1 LKRFTP
7 RHLVIAIS
15 FLAIFAMSAASFA
28 GKKDAPKQQDQ
39 QQQQQ
44 LQQNQQQDQQQ
55 QPDQQAQPA
64 ERTDVYHDLEI
75 FTKILEKVSQNYV
88 TEVDTHKL
96 MKKAIDGMLSELD
109 PHSQY
114 LDGLDYEDL
123 MVSTRGEFGGLG
135 MLISFRDNFP
145 TVMSPIDGTPAER
158 AGIRGGDQIVEIEG
172 QSTSGWTVDKAV
184 GMLRGEPGSKIKF
197 RIRHPND
204 TDNTSTE
211 YVLVREV
218 INVSSVPYHGMLKDG
233 VGYIRV
239 SNFAQKTAPEM
250 EAALAELEGKG
261 MRGLVLDFRS
271 NPGGLLQTAT
281 EVSELFLEKDKL
293 LVYTKGRLANSNR
306 KYYSSNK
313 SIHTGYPIVVM
324 VNGASASASEIF
336 AGAMQDW
343 DAAFVVGQTSYG
355 KGTVQ
360 TVFKLSDTEAV
371 KLTTAKYYTPSGRS
385 IHKDSNDH
393 PQDQLASNGG
403 DGSDDDSAAPSA
415 PDAKIDGKNSEL
427 KEVKDAKDKP
437 VFYTSSGRVVYG
449 GGGITPDLELPIR
462 EYTDLQRKL
471 EKDYL
476 GFSFAMDYLK
486 KHNDVKE
493 DFTTTDAV
501 LNDFYKFLDTKK
513 FEYKKEDLTPEN
525 VDYIRTMVAREVV
538 NAKFGRNAM
547 YKVVVDQDPDV
558 NQVLDILKT
567 HPTLKSLFAY
577 GDQEK
582 ASVKK
587 AAPKPEEKT
596 PAKKK

>member
-1 LKRFTP
+1 MKRFTP
-7 RHLVIAIS
+7 RPLIIAIS
-15 FLAIFAMSAASFA
+15 FLAIFAISVASYA
-28 GKKDAPKQQDQ
+28 QSGADSNEKPKT
-39 QQQQQ
+39 
-44 LQQNQQQDQQQ
+44 
-55 QPDQQAQPA
+55 A

-88 TEVDTHKL
+88 NEVDTHKL

-172 QSTSGWTVDKAV
+172 QNTAGWTVDKAV
-184 GMLRGEPGSKIKF
+184 GQLRGEPGTKIKF

-218 INVSSVPYHGMLKDG
+218 INVSSVPYHGMLKEG

-239 SNFAQKTAPEM
+239 SNFAQKTAQEM
-250 EAALAELEGKG
+250 ETSLEELEGKG
-261 MRGLVLDFRS
+261 MRALVLDFRS

-306 KYYSSNK
+306 KYYSANRSV
-313 SIHTGYPIVVM
+313 HTGYPIIVM

-385 IHKDSNDH
+385 IHKDENDH
-393 PQDQLASNGG
+393 PHEADEIASLTDG
-403 DGSDDDSAAPSA
+403 GSDVDNVA
-415 PDAKIDGKNSEL
+415 PDAPDTKSDANSEL
-427 KEVKDAKDKP
+427 KEVKEAKEKP
-437 VFYTSSGRVVYG
+437 VFYTSSNRVVYG
-449 GGGITPDLELPIR
+449 GGGITPDLELSPR
-462 EYTDLQRKL
+462 EYTELQRNL

-486 KHNDVKE
+486 KHNDVKQ
-493 DFTTTDAV
+493 DFTTSDAV
-501 LNDFYKFLDTKK
+501 LNDFYKFLDAKK
-513 FEYKKEDLTPEN
+513 FQYKKEDLTPEN

-547 YKVVVDQDPDV
+547 YKVVVDQDPEV
-558 NQVLDILKT
+558 KEVLQMLEK

-577 GDQEK
+577 GVEEK
-582 ASVKK
+582 DSVKK
-587 AAPKPEEKT
+587 AAKPDEK
-596 PAKKK
+596 PAPKKK

>member
-1 LKRFTP
+1 
-7 RHLVIAIS
+7 
-15 FLAIFAMSAASFA
+15 
-28 GKKDAPKQQDQ
+28 
-39 QQQQQ
+39 
-44 LQQNQQQDQQQ
+44 
-55 QPDQQAQPA
+55 
-64 ERTDVYHDLEI
+64 
-75 FTKILEKVSQNYV
+75 
-88 TEVDTHKL
+88 
-96 MKKAIDGMLSELD
+96 
-109 PHSQY
+109 
-114 LDGLDYEDL
+114 
-123 MVSTRGEFGGLG
+123 
-135 MLISFRDNFP
+135 
-145 TVMSPIDGTPAER
+145 
-158 AGIRGGDQIVEIEG
+158 
-172 QSTSGWTVDKAV
+172 
-184 GMLRGEPGSKIKF
+184 MLRGEPGSKIKF

>member
-7 RHLVIAIS
+7 RPLIIAIS
-15 FLAIFAMSAASFA
+15 FIAIFAISVASYA
-28 GKKDAPKQQDQ
+28 QSGSDSNEKPKT
-39 QQQQQ
+39 
-44 LQQNQQQDQQQ
+44 
-55 QPDQQAQPA
+55 A

-88 TEVDTHKL
+88 NEVDTHKL

-172 QSTSGWTVDKAV
+172 QNTAGWTVDKAV
-184 GMLRGEPGSKIKF
+184 GQLRGEPGTKIKF

-218 INVSSVPYHGMLKDG
+218 INVSSVPYHGMLKEG

-239 SNFAQKTAPEM
+239 SNFAQKTAQEM
-250 EAALAELEGKG
+250 ETSLEELEGKG
-261 MRGLVLDFRS
+261 MRALVLDFRS

-306 KYYSSNK
+306 KYYSANRSV
-313 SIHTGYPIVVM
+313 HTGYPIIVM

-385 IHKDSNDH
+385 IHKDENDH
-393 PQDQLASNGG
+393 PHEADEIASLTDG
-403 DGSDDDSAAPSA
+403 GSDVDNVA
-415 PDAKIDGKNSEL
+415 PDAPDTKSDANTEL
-427 KEVKDAKDKP
+427 KEVKEAKEKP
-437 VFYTSSGRVVYG
+437 VFYTSSNRVVYG
-449 GGGITPDLELPIR
+449 GGGITPDLELSPR
-462 EYTDLQRKL
+462 EYTELQRNL

-486 KHNDVKE
+486 KHNDVKQ
-493 DFTTTDAV
+493 DFTTSDAV
-501 LNDFYKFLDTKK
+501 LNDFYKFLEAKK
-513 FEYKKEDLTPEN
+513 FQYKKEDLTPEN

-547 YKVVVDQDPDV
+547 YKVVVDQDPEV
-558 NQVLDILKT
+558 KEVLQMLEK

-577 GDQEK
+577 GVEEK
-582 ASVKK
+582 DSVKK
-587 AAPKPEEKT
+587 AAKPDEK
-596 PAKKK
+596 PAPKKK

>member
-1 LKRFTP
+1 MKRFTP
-7 RHLVIAIS
+7 RPLIIAIS
-15 FLAIFAMSAASFA
+15 FLAVFAISVASYA
-28 GKKDAPKQQDQ
+28 QSGSDSNEKPKT
-39 QQQQQ
+39 
-44 LQQNQQQDQQQ
+44 
-55 QPDQQAQPA
+55 A

-88 TEVDTHKL
+88 NEVDTHKL

-172 QSTSGWTVDKAV
+172 QNTAGWTVDKAV
-184 GMLRGEPGSKIKF
+184 GQLRGEPGTKIKF

-218 INVSSVPYHGMLKDG
+218 INVSSVPYHGMLKEG

-239 SNFAQKTAPEM
+239 SNFAQKTAQEM
-250 EAALAELEGKG
+250 ETSLEELEGKG
-261 MRGLVLDFRS
+261 MRALVLDFRS

-306 KYYSSNK
+306 KYYSANRSV
-313 SIHTGYPIVVM
+313 HTGYPIIVM

-385 IHKDSNDH
+385 IHKDENDH
-393 PQDQLASNGG
+393 PHEADEIASLTDG
-403 DGSDDDSAAPSA
+403 GSDVDDVSPDA
-415 PDAKIDGKNSEL
+415 PDTKSDANTEL
-427 KEVKDAKDKP
+427 KEVKDAKEKP
-437 VFYTSSGRVVYG
+437 VFYTSSNRVVYG
-449 GGGITPDLELPIR
+449 GGGITPDLELSPR
-462 EYTDLQRKL
+462 EYTELQRNL

-486 KHNDVKE
+486 KHNDVKQ

-501 LNDFYKFLDTKK
+501 LSDFYKFLEAKK
-513 FEYKKEDLTPEN
+513 FQYKKEDLTPEN

-547 YKVVVDQDPDV
+547 YKVVVDQDPEV
-558 NQVLDILKT
+558 NEVLQMLEK

-577 GDQEK
+577 GVEEK
-582 ASVKK
+582 DSVKK
-587 AAPKPEEKT
+587 AAKPDEK
-596 PAKKK
+596 PAPKKK

>member
-1 LKRFTP
+1 MKRFTP
-7 RHLVIAIS
+7 RHLIIAIS
-15 FLAIFAMSAASFA
+15 FLALFAVSVASFGQSGQPA
-28 GKKDAPKQQDQ
+28 KDDTSK
-39 QQQQQ
+39 
-44 LQQNQQQDQQQ
+44 
-55 QPDQQAQPA
+55 QAQPQ

-172 QSTSGWTVDKAV
+172 QSTAGWTVDKAV
-184 GMLRGEPGSKIKF
+184 GLLRGEPGSKIKF

-204 TDNTSTE
+204 DDNSSTE

-218 INVSSVPYHGMLKDG
+218 INVSSVPYHGMVKDG

-250 EAALAELEGKG
+250 EAALEELEGKG
-261 MRGLVLDFRS
+261 MRSLILDFRS

-306 KYYSSNK
+306 KYYSANR

-343 DAAFVVGQTSYG
+343 DAGIIVGQTSYG

-393 PQDQLASNGG
+393 PEENGQVAMN
-403 DGSDDDSAAPSA
+403 DGGGSVDDDVA
-415 PDAKIDGKNSEL
+415 PDAPDTKSDAKNSEL
-427 KEVKDAKDKP
+427 KEVKDAKEKP

-449 GGGITPDLELPIR
+449 GGGITPDLEFTPR
-462 EYTDLQRKL
+462 DYTDLQRAL

-486 KHNDVKE
+486 THKDVKE
-493 DFTTTDAV
+493 DFTATDAV
-501 LNDFYKFLDTKK
+501 LNDFYKFLDNKK
-513 FEYKKEDLTPEN
+513 FKYKKEDLTPEN

-547 YKVVVDQDPDV
+547 YRVVVDQDPEV
-558 NQVLDILKT
+558 KEVLQLLDK

-577 GDQEK
+577 SDEEK
-582 ASVKK
+582 GSVKK
-587 AAPKPEEKT
+587 ADKPAEK
-596 PAKKK
+596 PAQKKK

>member
-1 LKRFTP
+1 MKRFTP
-7 RHLVIAIS
+7 RPLIIAIS
-15 FLAIFAMSAASFA
+15 FLAVFAISVASYA
-28 GKKDAPKQQDQ
+28 QSGSDSNEKPKT
-39 QQQQQ
+39 
-44 LQQNQQQDQQQ
+44 
-55 QPDQQAQPA
+55 A

-88 TEVDTHKL
+88 NEVDTHKL

-172 QSTSGWTVDKAV
+172 QNTAGWTVDKAV
-184 GMLRGEPGSKIKF
+184 GQLRGEPGTKIKF

-204 TDNTSTE
+204 TDNASTE

-218 INVSSVPYHGMLKDG
+218 INVSSVPYHGMLKEG

-239 SNFAQKTAPEM
+239 SNFAQKTAQEM
-250 EAALAELEGKG
+250 ETSLEELEGKG
-261 MRGLVLDFRS
+261 MRALVLDFRS

-306 KYYSSNK
+306 KYYSANRSV
-313 SIHTGYPIVVM
+313 HTGYPIIVM

-385 IHKDSNDH
+385 IHKDENDH
-393 PQDQLASNGG
+393 PHEADEIASLTDG
-403 DGSDDDSAAPSA
+403 GSDVDDVSPDA
-415 PDAKIDGKNSEL
+415 PDTKSDANTEL
-427 KEVKDAKDKP
+427 KEVKDAKEKP
-437 VFYTSSGRVVYG
+437 VFYTSSNRVVYG
-449 GGGITPDLELPIR
+449 GGGITPDLELSPR
-462 EYTDLQRKL
+462 EYTELQRNL

-486 KHNDVKE
+486 KHNDVKQ

-501 LNDFYKFLDTKK
+501 LSDFYKFLEAKK
-513 FEYKKEDLTPEN
+513 FQYKKEDLTPEN

-547 YKVVVDQDPDV
+547 YKVVVDQDPEV
-558 NQVLDILKT
+558 NEVLQMLEK

-577 GDQEK
+577 GVEEK
-582 ASVKK
+582 DSVKK
-587 AAPKPEEKT
+587 AAKPDEK
-596 PAKKK
+596 PAPKKK

>member
-15 FLAIFAMSAASFA
+15 FLAIFAISAASFGA
-28 GKKDAPKQQDQ
+28 GKNAPKQQEQPQQQDQ
-39 QQQQQ
+39 QQQQT
-44 LQQNQQQDQQQ
+44 DQSA
-55 QPDQQAQPA
+55 PPA

-135 MLISFRDNFP
+135 MLISFRDNYP

-172 QSTSGWTVDKAV
+172 QNTAGWTVDKAV
-184 GMLRGEPGSKIKF
+184 GLLRGDPGTKIKF

-204 TDNTSTE
+204 TDNSSTE

-218 INVSSVPYHGMLKDG
+218 INVSSVPYHGMLKEG

-250 EAALAELEGKG
+250 EAALEELEGKG
-261 MRGLVLDFRS
+261 MRSLVLDFRS

-306 KYYSSNK
+306 KYYSSNR

-385 IHKDSNDH
+385 IHKDENDH
-393 PQDQLASNGG
+393 PHDDLVASNGD
-403 DGSDDDSAAPSA
+403 DGSDDDSAAPDA

-427 KEVKDAKDKP
+427 KEVKDAKEKP

-449 GGGITPDLELPIR
+449 GGGITPDLEFPVR
-462 EYTDLQRKL
+462 EYTDLQRSL

-486 KHNDVKE
+486 THKDVQQ
-493 DFTTTDAV
+493 DFNTTDAV
-501 LNDFYKFLDTKK
+501 LSDFYKFLDAKK
-513 FEYKKEDLTPEN
+513 FKYKKEDLTPDN
-525 VDYIRTMVAREVV
+525 VDYIRTMIAREVV

-547 YKVVVDQDPDV
+547 YKIVVDQDPDV
-558 NQVLDILKT
+558 KEVLQILDK
-567 HPTLKSLFAY
+567 HPTLKALFAY
-577 GDQEK
+577 GEEEK
-582 ASVKK
+582 GSVKK
-587 AAPKPEEKT
+587 ATPKPDDKT
-596 PAKKK
+596 PAKKKS

>member
-1 LKRFTP
+1 MDPEFWRLELKRFTP
-7 RHLVIAIS
+7 RHLIIAIS
-15 FLAIFAMSAASFA
+15 FLTVVAIAVASFGQSGQPA
-28 GKKDAPKQQDQ
+28 SEDTSKQT
-39 QQQQQ
+39 
-44 LQQNQQQDQQQ
+44 
-55 QPDQQAQPA
+55 QPA

-96 MKKAIDGMLSELD
+96 MKKAIDGMLSDLD

-145 TVMSPIDGTPAER
+145 TVMSPIDGTPAMR

-172 QSTSGWTVDKAV
+172 QSTAGWTVDKAV
-184 GMLRGEPGSKIKF
+184 GMLRGEPGTKIKF
-197 RIRHPND
+197 RVKHPNQND
-204 TDNTSTE
+204 TSE

-218 INVSSVPYHGMLKDG
+218 INVSSVPYHGMVREG

-250 EAALAELEGKG
+250 EAALEELEGKG
-261 MRGLVLDFRS
+261 MRALILDFRS

-281 EVSELFLEKDKL
+281 EVSELFLNKDKL
-293 LVYTKGRLANSNR
+293 LVYTKGRLASSNR
-306 KYYSSNK
+306 KYYSTNRNV
-313 SIHTGYPIVVM
+313 HGGYPIVIM

-385 IHKDSNDH
+385 IHNDENDH
-393 PQDQLASNGG
+393 PHEADEVASVTNP
-403 DGSDDDSAAPSA
+403 DGTVDDDFA
-415 PDAKIDGKNSEL
+415 PDAPATKTDAGSSEI
-427 KEVKDAKDKP
+427 KGVKDAKQKP
-437 VFYTSSGRVVYG
+437 VYYTSSGRVVYG
-449 GGGITPDLELPIR
+449 GGGITPDLEFTPR
-462 EYTDLQRKL
+462 EYTGLQRGL

-486 KHNDVKE
+486 THNDVTQ
-493 DFTTTDAV
+493 DFTTSDAV
-501 LNDFYKFLDTKK
+501 LNDFYKFLDAKK
-513 FEYKKEDLTPEN
+513 FIYKKDELTPEN
-525 VDYIRTMVAREVV
+525 VDYIRTMIAREIV
-538 NAKFGRNAM
+538 NAKFGRTAM
-547 YKVVVDQDPDV
+547 YKVVVDQDPEVKDV
-558 NQVLDILKT
+558 LQLLAK

-577 GDQEK
+577 SDEEK
-582 ASVKK
+582 GSVKK
-587 AAPKPEEKT
+587 DKLTKKPDSKTAPKKN
-596 PAKKK
+596 